1 MRIKELLEEQ
11 GTAGISEG
19 PSDWE
24 PMNLDQAGKQKEI
37 DYFYK
42 EHAPKYSSPRN
53 IGTLAGHNI
62 IAFTKGGLRFIFLVN
77 STDQAVFYM
86 AIKQMPDGGVAVGNV
101 RSNGT
106 VKATEVYNYLVNK
119 YKKLYSDK
127 HQTPEGRKIWR
138 NLAKYYPN
146 LKIVDTGPRFMATV
160 DDGIKS

>member
-11 GTAGISEG
+11 VTAGISEG

-42 EHAPKYSSPRN
+42 EHAPKYGNPRKV
-53 IGTLAGHNI
+53 GTLAGHDVVAI
-62 IAFTKGGLRFIFLVN
+62 TKDRFRFIFLVN
-77 STDQAVFYM
+77 SKDQAVFYM
-86 AIKQMPDGGVAVGNV
+86 AIRKMPDGVFAVGNV

-106 VKATEVYNYLVNK
+106 VKATDVYNYLVNK

-127 HQTPEGRKIWR
+127 HQTPEGRKIWD

-160 DDGIKS
+160 NDEIKS